1 MKQNLTLIL
10 LFLCAVAV
18 LGAGCTTAPSAPAPS
33 AFETDLAKITA
44 QPAYA
49 HASWGLI
56 IADPATGK
64 TLYAKNA
71 EQMFVPASSTKL
83 FSSTAVLEALGP
95 GYRFKT
101 PVYAVGAD
109 GSGNSGV
116 NLVLVAT
123 GDPEMGGRTLPD
135 GTVEFMN
142 VDHSETGALLTKTDP
157 VSGLDDL
164 ARQVKAAGITKVS
177 DVVIDDTLFPPVPL
191 ENSPLISPIVIN
203 DNLLD
208 VSITPGAA
216 GAAPALAMRPQTAA
230 YRLENRATTGPAGSL
245 STLAL
250 AEGPEG
256 TIVVTGSIP
265 AGTGTINQSAPVN
278 KPSAFA
284 RTLFIEALGRQGV
297 SVTAPA
303 TGANPAALIPA
314 AAALIPAAAAYTGAK
329 KVAELTSPPLS
340 EDVKLT
346 LKVSQNL
353 HANHY
358 IMLLALADNKTG
370 FYDGMDKEGR
380 VLKGIGLDTT
390 GVTFGDGA
398 GGDRVD
404 RVTPQ
409 AAAQL
414 LTLVSAR
421 PYADAFVAAQ
431 PVLGVDGTT
440 ANHCRAGNPA
450 CGRVYA
456 KTGTFVIPDFLNGQF
471 VMPSK
476 ALAGYVDAKSGRRL
490 VFAVYV
496 NNVPLSDTV
505 TVDTIG
511 TDLGSIAGLIYQ
523 NY

>member
-1 MKQNLTLIL
+1 
-10 LFLCAVAV
+10 
-18 LGAGCTTAPSAPAPS
+18 
-33 AFETDLAKITA
+33 
-44 QPAYA
+44 
-49 HASWGLI
+49 
-56 IADPATGK
+56 
-64 TLYAKNA
+64 
-71 EQMFVPASSTKL
+71 
-83 FSSTAVLEALGP
+83 
-95 GYRFKT
+95 
-101 PVYAVGAD
+101 
-109 GSGNSGV
+109 
-116 NLVLVAT
+116 
-123 GDPEMGGRTLPD
+123 
-135 GTVEFMN
+135 VEFTN
-142 VDHSETGALLTKTDP
+142 VDHSESNAILATTDP
-157 VSGLDDL
+157 LSGLNDL

-177 DVVIDDTLFPPVPL
+177 DVVIDDTLFPPVQL
-191 ENSPLISPIVIN
+191 ENSPVLSPIVIN
-203 DNLLD
+203 DNLVD
-208 VSITPGAA
+208 VSITPGTA

-230 YRLENRATTGPAGSL
+230 YRLENRATTGPAGSA
-245 STLAL
+245 STLTL
-250 AEGPEG
+250 AEGPDG

-265 AGTGTINQSAPVN
+265 AGTGMANQSQPV
-278 KPSAFA
+278 KAPSAFA

-314 AAALIPAAAAYTGAK
+314 AAPYAGAK

-358 IMLLALADNKTG
+358 IMLLALADNRTG

-380 VLKGIGLDTT
+380 VLKGLGLDTT
-390 GVTFGDGA
+390 GVMFGDGA

-404 RVTPQ
+404 HVTPQ

-421 PYADAFVAAQ
+421 PYADTFVQAQ

-440 ANHCRAGNPA
+440 VNHCRAGNPA

-471 VMPSK
+471 VLPSK

-490 VFAVYV
+490 VFAAYV